1 MVLSREDLARAD
13 ALANEGRSVRYIA
26 QVIGE
31 PRSTIHDGLQRLRT
45 TGSLDRRE
53 GSGRQR
59 CTSPRDDRFITLT
72 VLRNR
77 HVTAPEIRSELQTV
91 RNVRVS
97 SRTVIRRLQKNNLVS
112 RRLASGPLLL
122 ERHRVERRLFV
133 NQYLHWTLE
142 QWGAVL
148 FTDECRFALWQSDDR
163 DRVWR
168 RPGERYASCTMRE
181 SQPFQRQ
188 PIMV

>member
-31 PRSTIHDGLQRLRT
+31 PRSSIQDGLQRLRS

-59 CTSPRDDRFITLT
+59 CTSPREDRFITLT

-91 RNVRVS
+91 RNVRMS
-97 SRTVIRRLQKNNLVS
+97 AGLLCGNQMTGTVYGEDLVS
-112 RRLASGPLLL
+112 AMLHVPCENPNLFKGSQLWY
-122 ERHRVERRLFV
+122 EVESTPKPV
-133 NQYLHWTLE
+133 PN
-142 QWGAVL
+142 
-148 FTDECRFALWQSDDR
+148 
-163 DRVWR
+163 
-168 RPGERYASCTMRE
+168 
-181 SQPFQRQ
+181 
-188 PIMV
+188 